1 MVHSDS
7 RNENSSQTFIR
18 LASTDSEQTMGTTIS
33 FRNIN
38 YTINTGNNLCTKL
51 SCYRSISNR
60 QILSDVSGSF
70 QPGINAILGPTGCGK
85 STLLDI
91 LADRK
96 DRGTYEGH
104 VSINRHSRPA
114 SSIYRYMTGYV
125 VQDDIFSGVLT
136 VRENIA
142 FSANLRLP
150 CSMTRTERLERV
162 EKVIEQLGLKEC
174 ANTRMGTEFQRG
186 VSGGERKR
194 TCIAMEMVLEP
205 IILFLDEPTT
215 GLDSST
221 AFNVIQCLHDLSQ
234 TGCTIIFSIHQPSH
248 AIFKL
253 FDTVLLM
260 LHGHT
265 VYFGPSSELMPYFS
279 AQGVSY
285 DPHANPADHALDML
299 HHASS
304 SSSEVQNLYENYRQ
318 SSMYNEYETSFSDNV
333 DDYDTYCVTQKL
345 DRSIKS
351 DFFYVSQRT
360 LRNAMRNSALIIWQ
374 IAVAIILGILTGLL
388 YYKLPRTTDSGVEN
402 RLGGIFFIVVNQ
414 IFSTATAL
422 EPFIKERALFIH
434 ENVSGYYS
442 ISTLFLAKLICDLLP
457 MRVIPSL
464 VFSIICYFMI
474 GLQRTTTKFLIF
486 VLTIFM
492 ANVFGSAMCFFI
504 AATIPVFAVALIVLV
519 LVFVIMMV
527 FSGFLVE
534 LTSVFSF
541 LRWIKWMSAFRYAS
555 NVLTINEFHNIQFC
569 LANQTNLCP
578 SSGVDILRKRSIDH
592 ESNWDLWKYFLALT
606 LMAVLSFLMAYVR
619 LRLIKK
625 VK

>member
-1 MVHSDS
+1 
-7 RNENSSQTFIR
+7 
-18 LASTDSEQTMGTTIS
+18 
-33 FRNIN
+33 
-38 YTINTGNNLCTKL
+38 
-51 SCYRSISNR
+51 
-60 QILSDVSGSF
+60 
-70 QPGINAILGPTGCGK
+70 
-85 STLLDI
+85 
-91 LADRK
+91 
-96 DRGTYEGH
+96 
-104 VSINRHSRPA
+104 
-114 SSIYRYMTGYV
+114 
-125 VQDDIFSGVLT
+125 
-136 VRENIA
+136 
-142 FSANLRLP
+142 
-150 CSMTRTERLERV
+150 
-162 EKVIEQLGLKEC
+162 
-174 ANTRMGTEFQRG
+174 TRMGTEFQRG
-186 VSGGERKR
+186 VSGGERKS

-248 AIFKL
+248 PIFKL

-265 VYFGPSSELMPYFS
+265 VYFGPSSELMSYFS
-279 AQGVSY
+279 GQGISY
-285 DPHANPADHALDML
+285 DPHANPADHALDTL
-299 HHASS
+299 HRASS

-464 VFSIICYFMI
+464 VFSIICYFMT
-474 GLQRTTTKFLIF
+474 GLQRTTIKFLIF
-486 VLTIFM
+486 LLTIFM

-606 LMAVLSFLMAYVR
+606 LMAVLSFLMAYMR